1 MRSGR
6 ERVRSYSRSRTQP
19 GGSVASIPSRNR
31 STTAGSPRYS
41 EERQSRSETNGST
54 TTMCAP
60 PDGFRESLYNTG
72 FRRSRLTRRVRRLLA
87 ADLALVVGEE
97 FGRDLSLKLSMD
109 SLSLGLPGLVNNLLI
124 PGRG

>member
-1 MRSGR
+1 
-6 ERVRSYSRSRTQP
+6 
-19 GGSVASIPSRNR
+19 
-31 STTAGSPRYS
+31 
-41 EERQSRSETNGST
+41 
-54 TTMCAP
+54 MCAP
-60 PDGFRESLYNTG
+60 PDGARESLYNTG

-109 SLSLGLPGLVNNLLI
+109 SLSLRLPGLVNNLLI